1 MPAATVSH
9 LTLIATVA
17 PDVLRPATRGKATVA
32 LFVTILQQLQ
42 MFIGII
48 INLTLYA
55 YHNHFDNCDYDA
67 GVVLFVLLLY
77 WTLLLL

>member
-1 MPAATVSH
+1 MNNFVHSVMYSYYTLTSGGVH
-9 LTLIATVA
+9 L
-17 PDVLRPATRGKATVA
+17 PATVA
-32 LFVTILQQLQ
+32 LVLTILQLLQ

-67 GVVLFVLLLY
+67 DVFLFGLLLY
-77 WTLLLL
+77 WTLLY